1 MKSHNIMMLLILIY
15 CSIHFPSF
23 AQERTIFLREDF
35 SSMDDWKPLHFPK
48 IKEHTKYSI
57 EISED
62 KSLLKAESSASASGI
77 LFKKS
82 FNVFEYPKARWR
94 WKVSNIY
101 TKGNAWKKSGDD
113 YPIRIY
119 IIFEYDPDKASFGK
133 KIKYGLA
140 KKIYGEYPPD
150 SSLNYIWANRQH
162 QQHIITNTYA
172 KEAQMIVLQAGEDN
186 TGTWQEQEV
195 NMLED
200 YRRAF
205 KTDPPSTASIAIMS
219 DSDNTGESAVSY
231 VDYIEVFK

>member
-1 MKSHNIMMLLILIY
+1 MKVHKIIMLLILIA
-15 CSIHFPSF
+15 CSIHLQSF
-23 AQERTIFLREDF
+23 AQEREVFIREDF

-57 EISED
+57 ENSED
-62 KSLLKAESSASASGI
+62 KSFLKAESSASASGI
-77 LFKKS
+77 IFKKK

-101 TKGNAWKKSGDD
+101 TKGNAKDKSGDD

-119 IIFEYDPDKASFGK
+119 IIFEYDPDTALFGK

-140 KKIYGEYPPD
+140 RKIYGEY
-150 SSLNYIWANRQH
+150 
-162 QQHIITNTYA
+162 ITNTYA
-172 KEAQMIVLQAGEDN
+172 KEAQMIVLQAGKEN
-186 TGTWQEQEV
+186 AGTWQEQEV

-200 YRRAF
+200 YRKAF
-205 KTDPPSTASIAIMS
+205 RKNPPATASIAIMN
-219 DSDNTGESAVSY
+219 DSDNTGERAVSY